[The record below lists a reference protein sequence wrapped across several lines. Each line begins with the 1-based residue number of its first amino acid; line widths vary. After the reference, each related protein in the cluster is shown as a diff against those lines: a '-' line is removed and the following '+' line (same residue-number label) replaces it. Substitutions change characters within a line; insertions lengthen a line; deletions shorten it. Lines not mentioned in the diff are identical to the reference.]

1 VSGWSVPTPAAPAAA
16 PVAAPTLQ
24 VEGLS
29 VRFGGHLAVSDVSLA
44 VRPGRISGLIGPNGA
59 GKTTTFN
66 AICGVT
72 TPTAG
77 RVLLEGDD
85 VSRLSTHQ
93 RARRGI
99 GRTFQRLEVFSSLT
113 VADNVRVGQEIRAG
127 WARRRRPAPQFLAAG
142 AGADPERIGADAE
155 VGLIVDRLG
164 LGPVADVPVG
174 SLPTGQARKVEL
186 GRALAARPRVLL
198 LDEPASGLDD
208 LETEDLG
215 RLLGDLAA
223 AGLGVLLVEHDVA
236 LVMRVCADLS
246 VLNFGQLIAT
256 GTPDEVQSNRA
267 VLDAYLGGEADEA
280 AAAAAATAAGVDV
293 GPVDPGALR

>member
-1 VSGWSVPTPAAPAAA
+1 VSTWSVPGPAAA
-16 PVAAPTLQ
+16 PAVTVPPALQ

-72 TPTAG
+72 TPTSG

-85 VSRLSTHQ
+85 ISRLGTHQ

-99 GRTFQRLEVFSSLT
+99 GRTFQRLEVFSSLS

-127 WARRRRPAPQFLAAG
+127 WSRRRRPAPQFLAAG
-142 AGADPERIGADAE
+142 AGADPEGIGPADE
-155 VGLIVDRLG
+155 VDLIVDRLG

-208 LETEDLG
+208 LESEDLG
-215 RLLGDLAA
+215 RLLGDLAT

-246 VLNFGQLIAT
+246 VLNFGQLIAS
-256 GTPDEVQSNRA
+256 GTPEEVQSNRA
-267 VLDAYLGGEADEA
+267 VLDAYLGGGDDEASA
-280 AAAAAATAAGVDV
+280 AAAAVAAGVEV
-293 GPVDPGALR
+293 GPDDPGALR

>member
-1 VSGWSVPTPAAPAAA
+1 MVP
-16 PVAAPTLQ
+16 PTLQ

-72 TPTAG
+72 TPTSG

-85 VSRLSTHQ
+85 ISRLGTHQ

-99 GRTFQRLEVFSSLT
+99 GRTFQRLEVFSSLS

-127 WARRRRPAPQFLAAG
+127 WSRRRRPAPQFLAAG
-142 AGADPERIGADAE
+142 AGADPEGIGPADE
-155 VGLIVDRLG
+155 VDLIVDRLG
-164 LGPVADVPVG
+164 LAPVADVPVG

-208 LETEDLG
+208 LESEDLG
-215 RLLGDLAA
+215 RLLGDLAT

-246 VLNFGQLIAT
+246 VLNFGQLIAS
-256 GTPDEVQSNRA
+256 GTPEEVQSNRA
-267 VLDAYLGGEADEA
+267 VLDAYLGGGGDEASA
-280 AAAAAATAAGVDV
+280 AAAAVAAGVEV
-293 GPVDPGALR
+293 GPGDPGALR

>member
-1 VSGWSVPTPAAPAAA
+1 MSGWSVPTPAAPAAA
-16 PVAAPTLQ
+16 PVVPPTLQ
-24 VEGLS
+24 VEGMS

-72 TPTAG
+72 TPTSG

-85 VSRLSTHQ
+85 ISRLGTHQ

-99 GRTFQRLEVFSSLT
+99 GRTFQRLEVFSSLS

-127 WARRRRPAPQFLAAG
+127 WSRRRRPAPQFLAAG
-142 AGADPERIGADAE
+142 AGADPEGIGPADE
-155 VGLIVDRLG
+155 VDLIVDRLG
-164 LGPVADVPVG
+164 LAPVADVPVG

-208 LETEDLG
+208 LESEDLG
-215 RLLGDLAA
+215 RLLGDLAT

-246 VLNFGQLIAT
+246 VLNFGQLIAS
-256 GTPDEVQSNRA
+256 GTPEEVQSNRA
-267 VLDAYLGGEADEA
+267 VLDAYLGGGGDEASA
-280 AAAAAATAAGVDV
+280 AAAAVAAGVEV
-293 GPVDPGALR
+293 GPGDPGALR

>member
-1 VSGWSVPTPAAPAAA
+1 MSVWSAPGPAPAPAAP
-16 PVAAPTLQ
+16 PTLQ

-72 TPTAG
+72 TPTSG

-85 VSRLSTHQ
+85 ISRLGTHQ

-127 WARRRRPAPQFLAAG
+127 WSRRRRPAPQFLATG

-155 VGLIVDRLG
+155 VELIVDRLG
-164 LGPVADVPVG
+164 LGPVAGVPVG

-208 LETEDLG
+208 RETEDLG
-215 RLLGDLAA
+215 LLLGGLAA

-246 VLNFGQLIAT
+246 VLNFGQLIAS
-256 GTPDEVQSNRA
+256 GTPEEVQSNRA
-267 VLDAYLGGEADEA
+267 VLDAYLGGGGDEASA
-280 AAAAAATAAGVDV
+280 AAAAVAAGVEV
-293 GPVDPGALR
+293 GPTDPGALR

>member
-1 VSGWSVPTPAAPAAA
+1 MSGWSVPTPAAPAAA
-16 PVAAPTLQ
+16 PVVPPTLQ

-72 TPTAG
+72 TPTSG

-85 VSRLSTHQ
+85 ISRLGTHQ

-99 GRTFQRLEVFSSLT
+99 GRTFQRLEVFSSLS

-127 WARRRRPAPQFLAAG
+127 WSRRRRPAPQFLAAG
-142 AGADPERIGADAE
+142 AGADPEGIGPADE
-155 VGLIVDRLG
+155 VDLIVDRLG
-164 LGPVADVPVG
+164 LAPVADVPVG

-208 LETEDLG
+208 LESEDLG
-215 RLLGDLAA
+215 RLLGDLAT

-246 VLNFGQLIAT
+246 VLNFGQLIAS
-256 GTPDEVQSNRA
+256 GTPEEVQSNRA
-267 VLDAYLGGEADEA
+267 VLDAYLGGGGDEASA
-280 AAAAAATAAGVDV
+280 AAAAVAAGVEV
-293 GPVDPGALR
+293 GPGDPGALR

>member
-1 VSGWSVPTPAAPAAA
+1 MTTQVGPQ
-16 PVAAPTLQ
+16 VAAPTLQ

-127 WARRRRPAPQFLAAG
+127 WSRRRRPAPQFLASG
-142 AGADPERIGADAE
+142 AGADPEGIGADAE
-155 VGLIVDRLG
+155 VDLIVDRLG

-215 RLLGDLAA
+215 RLLGDLAT

-267 VLDAYLGGEADEA
+267 VLDAYLGGDTDEASA
-280 AAAAAATAAGVDV
+280 AAAAAAAGVDV
-293 GPVDPGALR
+293 GPLDPGALR